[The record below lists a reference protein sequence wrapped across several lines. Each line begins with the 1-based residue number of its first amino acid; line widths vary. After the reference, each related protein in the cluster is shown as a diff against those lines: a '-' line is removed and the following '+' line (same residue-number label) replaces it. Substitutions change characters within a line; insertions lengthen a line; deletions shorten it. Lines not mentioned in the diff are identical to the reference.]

1 MGRQLLRRQRV
12 AAPPPLWISYGQAP
26 HDRLVPSLSK
36 DDARRIGAE
45 LKRWSQRPT
54 GDTNARALGLSA
66 VLVVLMLVAAQH
78 VPQPATAVRTLA
90 VMFSVML
97 GALHYVSLG
106 MLRGLLR
113 AGVPEAQEALDAVR
127 NPRRISAFDM
137 AMTWLLV
144 AGLVRHF
151 GEG

>member
-1 MGRQLLRRQRV
+1 
-12 AAPPPLWISYGQAP
+12 
-26 HDRLVPSLSK
+26 VPSLSK
-36 DDARRIGAE
+36 DDARRIVAE
-45 LKRWSQRPT
+45 LKRWSQRPI

-66 VLVVLMLVAAQH
+66 VLAVLMLVAAQH
-78 VPQPATAVRTLA
+78 APQPANSVRMLA

-97 GALHYVSLG
+97 GTLHYMSLG

-113 AGVPEAQEALDAVR
+113 AGVPEAQDAIDAVR

-144 AGLVRHF
+144 AGLVRYF
-151 GEG
+151 GET

>member
-1 MGRQLLRRQRV
+1 M
-12 AAPPPLWISYGQAP
+12 AA
-26 HDRLVPSLSK
+26 LSK
-36 DDARRIGAE
+36 EDARRIGTE
-45 LKRWSQRPT
+45 LKRWSQRSI

-66 VLVVLMLVAAQH
+66 VLVVLMLVTIQH
-78 VPQPATAVRTLA
+78 APQPATAVRTLA

-97 GALHYVSLG
+97 GTMHYLSLG

-144 AGLVRHF
+144 AGLVRYF
-151 GEG
+151 GEA